1 MPRAPGDDLHR
12 QLIRA
17 TARGAG
23 AACATLLAW
32 GSAAGGTDQG
42 PPPQPENPAEALE
55 LPTVTVVGTTYARG
69 DENNADRNGP
79 LPGYALV
86 NLDARARLSGNLE
99 LFARVNN
106 VLDARYYDFGILGE
120 NFFTGPGESFGPAAG
135 AAPVATQFRGPG
147 APLGAWVGV
156 RYAFGGTHAPRE
168 TDD

>member
-1 MPRAPGDDLHR
+1 MTPGDRIPSIPR
-12 QLIRA
+12 QTFKVRA
-17 TARGAG
+17 DYEPSGRFSVGASVLVESG
-23 AACATLLAW
+23 
-32 GSAAGGTDQG
+32 
-42 PPPQPENPAEALE
+42 
-55 LPTVTVVGTTYARG
+55 VYARG

-79 LPGYALV
+79 LPGYVLV
-86 NLDARARLSGNLE
+86 NLDARCRLSGNLE

-156 RYAFGGTHAPRE
+156 RYAFGGTHRPRA
-168 TDD
+168 TAD